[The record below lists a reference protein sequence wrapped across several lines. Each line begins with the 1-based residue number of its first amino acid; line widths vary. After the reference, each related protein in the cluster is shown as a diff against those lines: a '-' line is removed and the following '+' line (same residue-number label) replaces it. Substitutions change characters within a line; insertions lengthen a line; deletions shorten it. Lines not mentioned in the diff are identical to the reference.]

1 MKTYYNYQYPH
12 SHLVCHA
19 EYNAF
24 INRGDK
30 SIKGSTLYIG
40 LFPCKDC
47 AKLIT
52 QAGVNKVIFK
62 EDRNKKTYKI
72 AKKIFGKTKVEYR
85 YYDFS
90 IFCINHVFF
99 VVNTLIRREDDSKFL
114 MNLCSVLSSNIL

>member
-12 SHLVCHA
+12 THLVCHA

-24 INRGDK
+24 INRGNK

-62 EDRNKKTYKI
+62 EDRNKKNIKLT
-72 AKKIFGKTKVEYR
+72 KKYLEKPKLNTGTMISVYFVLTM
-85 YYDFS
+85 FS
-90 IFCINHVFF
+90 
-99 VVNTLIRREDDSKFL
+99 L
-114 MNLCSVLSSNIL
+114 